1 MPPSDLQPRV
11 SFMYFEL
18 PFISSYSLKFQLTI
32 LFILLIIS
40 YHHRGA
46 RLILA
51 CLATLYLVIGFSVPL
66 IRWLYY
72 LFKAIAM
79 FGFYVH
85 FFRMGLV
92 FIFIGVEWVIH
103 ELEYRLEKLGR
114 QEEREEDEG
123 RRRRGRRRGGGR

>member
-1 MPPSDLQPRV
+1 
-11 SFMYFEL
+11 
-18 PFISSYSLKFQLTI
+18 
-32 LFILLIIS
+32 
-40 YHHRGA
+40 
-46 RLILA
+46 
-51 CLATLYLVIGFSVPL
+51 
-66 IRWLYY
+66 
-72 LFKAIAM
+72 M